1 MAMSIEVKLNAF
13 YILLLNDINILG
25 LFEKNTFFV
34 REPSRAVV
42 AFIYMDVV
50 IIFFFLFCCGN
61 WIVFPF

>member
-1 MAMSIEVKLNAF
+1 MSDEVKLNAF
-13 YILLLNDINILG
+13 YILLLNDIKLMG
-25 LFEKNTFFV
+25 LSEENTFFV
-34 REPSRAVV
+34 QEPSCAVV